1 VGEAGGGVPDTRP
14 ARCISRRG
22 ACLFQGMHDV
32 TTPPSGVDPVSLPA
46 TSAIPGGDAETCT
59 EEDYDRYFG
68 LARDAP
74 GLLEWSRTCL
84 SLQERVLGDL
94 DDSLLSAEDKCQ
106 LLAGLVTVGQLTL
119 QRWVAVAVAARAREA
134 GCA

>member
-1 VGEAGGGVPDTRP
+1 
-14 ARCISRRG
+14 
-22 ACLFQGMHDV
+22 MHDV

-46 TSAIPGGDAETCT
+46 TSAIPDADAETCT
-59 EEDYDRYFG
+59 DEDYDRYFG

-134 GCA
+134 GSA